1 MAMDRVIQKQ
11 GRPWWQWV
19 LALAIVIALVWFMYQ
34 TITNA
39 SVRTVRAPLNQLI
52 ISNVQMGTL
61 EDVVSVRG
69 TVQPLNSV
77 FLDAVNGGVVERIFV
92 EEGAFVEAGQPL
104 LQLSNTSL
112 RLNVA
117 SNDTQITEQLN
128 NLTNIANG
136 LETTQLNTEREIINI
151 EYRIVTLERQMRRQQ
166 ELVNDRLISQ
176 EDFDA
181 IVDELEYQNRLL
193 NNTKARQKLEDRI
206 RQDRQQQIAQQIEKL
221 EENLTLAQSSF
232 ESLLVRAP
240 IAGQLTS
247 LPVQLGESKIN
258 GERLGQIDVVDQYK
272 IAAQVDEFYVSRV
285 APGQQA
291 RFFLAGS
298 DYGVLIDKVYPE
310 ISNGLF
316 TVDLIFDA
324 AVPETLRRGQT
335 LQLELVL
342 GSPQETLLLPVG
354 SFVQETGGNWVFVLD
369 DAGENAYRRDISVGR
384 RNNHFIEV
392 RDGLRAGERVIT
404 SGYGAMAEA
413 DRVQLSQ

>member
-19 LALAIVIALVWFMYQ
+19 LALSVAMVLIWFLYQAIS
-34 TITNA
+34 NA
-39 SVRTVRAPLNQLI
+39 SIRTARVPASQLI

-61 EDVVSVRG
+61 DDVVSVRG
-69 TVQPLNSV
+69 NVQPLNSV

-117 SNDTQITEQLN
+117 SNDTAITEQLN

-166 ELVNDRLISQ
+166 ELVSDRMISQ

-193 NNTKARQKLEDRI
+193 TNTQARQKLEDRI
-206 RQDRQQQIAQQIEKL
+206 RQDRQLQIAEQIEKL

-240 IAGQLTS
+240 ITGQLTS

-285 APGQQA
+285 APGQEA
-291 RFFLAGS
+291 RFILAGNDFS
-298 DYGVLIDKVYPE
+298 VLIDKVYPE
-310 ISNGLF
+310 ISSGLF
-316 TVDLIFDA
+316 TIDLIFDTD
-324 AVPETLRRGQT
+324 VPETLRRGQT

-369 DAGENAYRRDISVGR
+369 DAGETAYRREISVGR
-384 RNNHFIEV
+384 RNNRFIEV

-404 SGYGAMAEA
+404 SGYGAIAEA

>member
-1 MAMDRVIQKQ
+1 MAMDKVIQKQ
-11 GRPWWQWV
+11 GRPWWQW
-19 LALAIVIALVWFMYQ
+19 AIALVVACAVIWFVYQ
-34 TITNA
+34 AISNA
-39 SVRTVRAPLNQLI
+39 SVRTARVPLNQLI

-112 RLNVA
+112 RLSVA
-117 SNDTQITEQLN
+117 GNDTAITEQLN

-136 LETTQLNTEREIINI
+136 LETTQLSTEREIINL
-151 EYRIVTLERQMRRQQ
+151 EYRIITLERQMRRQQ
-166 ELVNDRLISQ
+166 ELVAERLISQ
-176 EDFDA
+176 ENFDV
-181 IVDELEYQNRLL
+181 IIDDLEFNRRLL
-193 NNTKARQKLEDRI
+193 ANTEARQALEDRI
-206 RQDRQQQIAQQIEKL
+206 RQDRQLQIAQQIEKL
-221 EENLTLAQSSF
+221 EENLALSQSSF

-240 IAGQLTS
+240 ITGQLTS
-247 LPVQLGESKIN
+247 MPVQIGESKIN
-258 GERLGQIDVVDQYK
+258 GERLGQIDVVNQYK

-285 APGQQA
+285 APGQSA
-291 RFFLAGS
+291 RFQLAGS
-298 DYGVLIDKVYPE
+298 NYSVVVDKVYPE
-310 ISNGLF
+310 ITSGLF
-316 TVDLIFDA
+316 TVDLIFDTD
-324 AVPETLRRGQT
+324 VPENLRRGQT

-384 RNNHFIEV
+384 RNNRFIEV
-392 RDGLRAGERVIT
+392 RDGLSAGERVIT
-404 SGYGAMAEA
+404 SGYGAIAEA

>member
-1 MAMDRVIQKQ
+1 MAMDKVIQKQ
-11 GRPWWQWV
+11 GRPWWQW
-19 LALAIVIALVWFMYQ
+19 AIAFVVVCAVIWFVYQ
-34 TITNA
+34 AISNA
-39 SVRTVRAPLNQLI
+39 SIRTARVPLNQLI

-112 RLNVA
+112 RLDVA
-117 SNDTQITEQLN
+117 RNDTAITEQLN

-136 LETTQLNTEREIINI
+136 LETTQLNTEREIINL

-176 EDFDA
+176 EEFDV
-181 IVDELEYQNRLL
+181 IVDDLEFNRRLL
-193 NNTKARQKLEDRI
+193 ANTEARQALEDRI
-206 RQDRQQQIAQQIEKL
+206 RQDRQMRIAQQIEKL

-240 IAGQLTS
+240 ITGQLTS
-247 LPVQLGESKIN
+247 MPVQIGESKTT
-258 GERLGQIDVVDQYK
+258 GERLGQIDVVNQYK

-285 APGQQA
+285 APGQSA
-291 RFFLAGS
+291 RFSLADNNYS
-298 DYGVLIDKVYPE
+298 VVIDKVYPE
-310 ISNGLF
+310 ITTGLF
-316 TVDLIFDA
+316 TIDLIFDA
-324 AVPETLRRGQT
+324 DVPENLRRGQT
-335 LQLELVL
+335 LPLELVL
-342 GSPQETLLLPVG
+342 GSPEETLLLPVG

-369 DAGENAYRRDISVGR
+369 NTGENAYRRDISVGR
-384 RNNHFIEV
+384 RNNRFIEV
-392 RDGLRAGERVIT
+392 RDGLSAGERVIT
-404 SGYGAMAEA
+404 SGYGSIADA

>member
-19 LALAIVIALVWFMYQ
+19 IGLVVAIVLIWFVYQ
-34 TITNA
+34 TVSSA
-39 SVRTVRAPLNQLI
+39 SIRTARVPLNQLI
-52 ISNVQMGTL
+52 IGSVQMGTL

-92 EEGAFVEAGQPL
+92 DEGAFVEAGQPI

-112 RLNVA
+112 RLSVA
-117 SNDTQITEQLN
+117 GNDTQITEQLN

-136 LETTQLNTEREIINI
+136 LETTQLNTEREIINT
-151 EYRIVTLERQMRRQQ
+151 EYRIVTLERQMQRQQ
-166 ELVNDRLISQ
+166 ELVNDRMISQ

-193 NNTKARQKLEDRI
+193 ANTVARQKLEDRI
-206 RQDRQQQIAQQIEKL
+206 REDRQLRIARQIEKL
-221 EENLTLAQSSF
+221 EENLTLSQSSF

-240 IAGQLTS
+240 ITGQLTS
-247 LPVQLGESKIN
+247 LPVQIGESKAN
-258 GERLGQIDVVDQYK
+258 GERLGQIDVVNQYK

-285 APGQQA
+285 APGQEA
-291 RFFLAGS
+291 RFVLAGN
-298 DYGVLIDKVYPE
+298 DYSVLIDRVYPE
-310 ISNGLF
+310 ISSGLF
-316 TVDLIFDA
+316 TIDLIFNA

-369 DAGENAYRRDISVGR
+369 DAGENAYRREISVGR

-392 RDGLRAGERVIT
+392 REGLSAGERVIT
-404 SGYGAMAEA
+404 SGYGSIAGA

>member
-1 MAMDRVIQKQ
+1 MAMDRVIHKQ

-19 LALAIVIALVWFMYQ
+19 LGMMAGGALIWFVYQ
-34 TITNA
+34 TVSDA
-39 SVRTVRAPLNQLI
+39 SVRTARVPLDQVI
-52 ISNVQMGTL
+52 IGNVQMGTL

-104 LQLSNTSL
+104 LQLSNTTL
-112 RLNVA
+112 RLSVA
-117 SNDTQITEQLN
+117 NNDTMITEQLN

-136 LETTQLNTEREIINI
+136 LEMTQLNTEREIINL

-176 EDFDA
+176 EDFDV
-181 IVDELEYQNRLL
+181 IVDDLEFQKRLL
-193 NNTKARQKLEDRI
+193 ANTQARQTLEERI
-206 RQDRQQQIAQQIEKL
+206 RQDRQRRIAQQIEKL
-221 EENLTLAQSSF
+221 EENLNLSQTSF

-240 IAGQLTS
+240 ITGQLTS
-247 LPVQLGESKIN
+247 MPVQIGESKIN
-258 GERLGQIDVVDQYK
+258 GERLGQIDVVNQYK

-285 APGQQA
+285 APGQAA
-291 RFFLAGS
+291 RFVLAGNNFS
-298 DYGVLIDKVYPE
+298 VVIDKVYPE
-310 ISNGLF
+310 ISSGLF

-324 AVPETLRRGQT
+324 EVPENLRRGQT

-369 DAGENAYRRDISVGR
+369 ESGENAYRRNISVGR
-384 RNNHFIEV
+384 RNNRFIEV
-392 RDGLRAGERVIT
+392 RDGLSAGERVIT
-404 SGYGAMAEA
+404 SGYGSIAGA